1 MRLKVLWLVLLLL
14 LPGALAQQLREQIR
28 KYTLDNGLRV
38 LMVPDKTAP
47 VIHFNLMF
55 DVGGVDEAPGL
66 GGIAHMVEHMAF
78 KGTPSIG
85 SLDWAKEK
93 AALEAIDKARA
104 DLDRALANRA
114 SQEEVQRLTAAFNQA
129 REEAKKLALPNAID
143 QLFTNNGEQGLNAST
158 GYDRTDYRVS
168 LPSNR
173 LELYLRVYADVMLNA
188 VFRSFYEEADVVL
201 EERRQRSEND
211 PNGALSEVF
220 LRTAFQVHPY
230 GRPLIGSREEIQGY
244 RVDRAMEF
252 WKTHY
257 HPNRAVLVMVGDVEP
272 ERDIQLV
279 RRYMGA
285 IPRGPAR
292 PSLNIPAEPP
302 QTAERRAT
310 LEYNAQPSLLIGF
323 HKPTYPNREAYVMDM
338 IDSILT
344 EGRTSRLFRR
354 LVIQEQAALNVSS
367 SSASPGFRYPNMF
380 TISAQPR
387 APRTTADLERLIY
400 EELERLKNE
409 PVSPQ
414 ELQKVRNQTRAAYLR
429 VLQGGPGLTQTLAF
443 YELFFGGYQ
452 RIFEEEAIYNAITAE
467 EIQQAARKYFT
478 PQNRTVATLVTRGG
492 SR

>member
-1 MRLKVLWLVLLLL
+1 MRPVIGLLLLLL
-14 LPGALAQQLREQIR
+14 LPGALAQQLKDEIR
-28 KYTLDNGLRV
+28 KYTLENGLRV
-38 LMVPDKTAP
+38 LMVPDRTAP

-85 SLDWAKEK
+85 SLDWPREK
-93 AALEAIDKARA
+93 VALEAVDKARA
-104 DLDRALANRA
+104 ELDQALARGA
-114 SQEEVQRLTAAFNQA
+114 PQSEIDRLTQAFNQA
-129 REEAKKLALPNAID
+129 REEAKKLALPNPID

-173 LELYLRVYADVMLNA
+173 LELYLRVYADVMMNA
-188 VFRSFYEEADVVL
+188 VFRSFYEEVDVVL
-201 EERRQRSEND
+201 EERRQRNEND

-220 LRTAFQVHPY
+220 LRAAFQVHPY

-244 RVDRAMEF
+244 RVDKALEF

-257 HPNRAVLVMVGDVEP
+257 HPNRAVLVLVGDVEP

-285 IPRGPAR
+285 VPRGPER
-292 PSLNIPAEPP
+292 PSLDIPAEPP
-302 QTAERRAT
+302 QTAERRVT
-310 LEYNAQPSLLIGF
+310 LEYNAQPSLRIGF
-323 HKPTYPNREAYVMDM
+323 HKPTYPSREAYVMDM
-338 IDSILT
+338 IDAILT

-367 SSASPGFRYPNMF
+367 SSASPGFRYPNLF
-380 TISAQPR
+380 VISAQPR

-414 ELQKVRNQTRAAYLR
+414 ELQRVRNQTRAAYLEGTPGR
-429 VLQGGPGLTQTLAF
+429 PRPGPDPGLLRAVLWGLPAHF
-443 YELFFGGYQ
+443 
-452 RIFEEEAIYNAITAE
+452 
-467 EIQQAARKYFT
+467 
-478 PQNRTVATLVTRGG
+478 
-492 SR
+492 